1 MPLLAGLL
9 LLMTASAAS
18 APCPDDS
25 SPELTKIT
33 LPSLKARTV
42 EVKPWKRDFC
52 VALLEAT
59 LPDETSAFALALFAT
74 GEGTL
79 ASRLKA
85 STGPIG
91 LDAEESLLGLD
102 LAKYDVTPT
111 ETAIGVRL
119 QRTRSYAGNGESSLT
134 TLVLYLPRGRQ
145 LEHILGTFVAYESN
159 LAGDWGED
167 GIRDRVGSSDQATLI
182 VSKKKTK
189 GHFDLIR
196 KTGSGT
202 QHLRWDG
209 NTYEAADA
217 DPFKKSGLE
226 ILGND

>member
-1 MPLLAGLL
+1 MPLVTALILL
-9 LLMTASAAS
+9 VTASAAA
-18 APCPDDS
+18 APCPDTS
-25 SPELTKIT
+25 SPELPKIV

-42 EVKPWKRDFC
+42 EVKPWKKDFC
-52 VALLEAT
+52 VALFEAT
-59 LPDETSAFALALFAT
+59 QPNEKSVFALALFAA
-74 GEGTL
+74 GEGDL

-85 STGPIG
+85 STGPIE

-102 LAKYDVTPT
+102 LAKYDVKPT

-119 QRTRSYAGNGESSLT
+119 QRTRSYAGNGEATLT
-134 TLVLYLPRGRQ
+134 LLALYLPHGRK
-145 LEHILGTFVAYESN
+145 LEHILGTYVAYESN

-167 GIRDRVGSSDQATLI
+167 GVRDHVGSSDQATLI

-189 GHFDLIR
+189 GYFDLIR
-196 KTGSGT
+196 KTGAGT

-209 NTYEAADA
+209 YTYEEVDA

-226 ILGND
+226 ILSND